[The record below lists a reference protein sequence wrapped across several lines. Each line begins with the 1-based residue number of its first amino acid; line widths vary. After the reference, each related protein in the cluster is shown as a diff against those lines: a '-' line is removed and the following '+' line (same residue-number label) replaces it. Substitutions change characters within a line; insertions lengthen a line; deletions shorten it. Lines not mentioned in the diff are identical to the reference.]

1 MFSSPRR
8 RVSDLCNGS
17 RHRRVVLCQRIQSFA
32 DGGVREPEAPAHAGW
47 LTSAMNGVAE
57 QYMKVGRDAID
68 NQCDGNRREL
78 SGQ

>member
-17 RHRRVVLCQRIQSFA
+17 RHRRVVLCQRIQRFA

-47 LTSAMNGVAE
+47 LASAMNGVAE
-57 QYMKVGRDAID
+57 QCMKVGRDAID
-68 NQCDGNRREL
+68 KQCDRNRRNLPE
-78 SGQ
+78 Q

>member
-47 LTSAMNGVAE
+47 LASAMNGVAE
-57 QYMKVGRDAID
+57 QCMEEGSDAID